1 MPESAPAA
9 QQKAQPAGNGG
20 RPTLA
25 TDAAA
30 RLDGFVERAQDA
42 ATAFRRL
49 DQDEVDRI
57 VWAMV
62 VTGLRCAVELAELAM
77 EETGFGVFEDKVVKN
92 YIATEFL
99 FDYLKDKRSVGVI
112 AEDPERGIQEV
123 AEPIGVVLALTPI
136 TNPTSTVLFK
146 SIVAAKTRNAI
157 VFRPSARA
165 ARCAERTVQLLQEAG
180 EAAGL
185 PPNALQVVP
194 DPTLDVSQYLFH
206 HPGVDFIW
214 TTGGPKAVA
223 AANEAGKPCISVGPG
238 NAPVY
243 IHRSADVRM
252 AVVDML
258 ISKTFDS
265 SVICPAEQTCVIDE
279 AIWDETVSELQRM
292 GARLLA
298 DDEVGRLAEFA
309 FPSDGQVEMRALGQS
324 CLNLGNMAGFEAT
337 DADKVLL
344 APLPS
349 DLDEL
354 ARHSFLRE
362 KLMPVLGLVRSP
374 SVDHAL
380 AVCELVTEHG
390 GLGHTS
396 AVYATDEDV
405 VQRFAETI
413 RTGRI
418 LVNAPTAVGAL
429 GGVYN
434 SMTPT
439 FSLGCGTW
447 GGSVTTD
454 NVNYRNLLNIKTV
467 SRRQAP
473 PQWFRVPSDT
483 YFNVGAIDSLRGL
496 RGRQAMLV
504 TDPDAEA
511 RGVAD
516 EIRTHLDGV
525 GGVHVFS
532 DIEPEP
538 GEAQIRAG
546 AKVLDELR
554 PDVLIAAGGGS
565 VIDAAKAMRL
575 FHESPE
581 LSLEELTLPFLD
593 ARKRVAHYPEIEH
606 SVRLVAVPTTAGTG
620 SEVSPAAVLTVLGR
634 KATLVD
640 YSLVPDMAVVEPRL
654 TLSMPPTLTA
664 DTGVDALTH
673 ALEAAVSIFAS
684 PYTDAFC
691 VQAVYQILPNLP
703 KAFADGSDL
712 EARSA
717 MANAATIAGLAFS
730 NAFVGVNHALA
741 HAVGARFGIAHG
753 RANAIF
759 LPHVL
764 RYNASLPTKF
774 MPAPAYTAYVAP
786 EKYAQI
792 AWIIG
797 LGGKTEE
804 QRRER
809 LFGSVEEL
817 LDALG
822 MPRSLEAAGVARD
835 EFEAALPDLARAAFE
850 DPSIRTNPR
859 IPLVRELTE
868 LLEAGYGGR

>member
-1 MPESAPAA
+1 MPEPAPPA
-9 QQKAQPAGNGG
+9 QQDVPPAGNGG
-20 RPTLA
+20 PPTLA
-25 TDAAA
+25 ADAAA

-279 AIWDETVSELQRM
+279 AVWDETVSELQRM

-298 DDEVGRLAEFA
+298 DDEVARLAEFA
-309 FPSDGQVEMRALGQS
+309 FPGDGQVEMRALGQS
-324 CLNLGNMAGFEAT
+324 CLNLGNMAGFETA
-337 DADKVLL
+337 DGDKVLL

-349 DLDEL
+349 DPEEL
-354 ARHSFLRE
+354 ARHPFLRE
-362 KLMPVLGLVRSP
+362 KLMPVLGVVRSP
-374 SVDHAL
+374 SVEHAL
-380 AVCELVTEHG
+380 SVCELVTENG

-504 TDPDAEA
+504 TDPDAET

-516 EIRTHLDGV
+516 EIRNHLDGV
-525 GGVHVFS
+525 GVHVFS
-532 DIEPEP
+532 DIQPEP
-538 GEAQIRAG
+538 GEGQIRAG
-546 AKVLDELR
+546 VKVLDELR
-554 PDVLIAAGGGS
+554 PELLIAVGGGS

-575 FHESPE
+575 FHESPG
-581 LSLEELTLPFLD
+581 LSLDELTLPFLD

-606 SVRLVAVPTTAGTG
+606 SVRLVAIPTTAGTG
-620 SEVSPAAVLTVLGR
+620 SEVSPAAVVTVRGR

-753 RANAIF
+753 RANGIF

-809 LFGSVEEL
+809 LFARVEEL
-817 LDALG
+817 LDELG
-822 MPRSLEAAGVARD
+822 MPRSLEQAGVSRA
-835 EFEAALPDLARAAFE
+835 EFEEALPELARAAFE

-859 IPLVRELTE
+859 IPLVRELTQ
-868 LLEAGYGGR
+868 LLEAGYAGW